1 MAGTLTRRR
10 FLQGFVVGSGMALMA
25 ACGQAPAPSKPE
37 ATSAPAKPAEAKPAV
52 PAATAAPAA
61 AKPAESKPVE
71 SKPAVQAK
79 PAPGGTINVALSIP
93 VDTMDP
99 AQTATTMLNSAD
111 KLVFDGLTALDK
123 DNNLLPSL
131 ATKWEVS
138 GDGLTWT
145 FTLRPNVKFHDGAPF
160 NAQAVKVNFDRILDP
175 ANNILRRNV
184 IQDVAEVIVKDDVT
198 VQLRTAQPFGPM
210 PWYVAHPG
218 VAFHSPAAIEKY
230 GKDVAL
236 NPVGAGPY
244 KSVAYPSTDRLEL
257 VRNEDYWGEKGV
269 SEKINFIAVPEDA
282 ARVAMLQ
289 AGEADLAVNVPTQLA
304 DRIKADPQLALLTGT
319 SSRVAHLGFNML
331 KPLYQDV
338 RVRQAFNWAVD
349 KDTLVK
355 SVMRGYAKIYPSPF
369 TPYSFGYA
377 EQYAYGYDVG
387 KAKDLLA
394 QAGWKAGPDGMLGP
408 NGEPVQINV
417 DTPINRYLLDQA
429 TTEAVVGYLKA
440 VGINAVSKP
449 MEFTT
454 FWSTRRGPTAK
465 EVTDMY
471 YMAWADPNGDL
482 SYALQTYESR
492 TWAPGNNFGFYK
504 SEAVD
509 RLATEGIRSTDVE
522 KRKAA
527 YKEIQKV
534 ILDDAPWV
542 FLYALDTLAATR
554 AELKGVQLSPAE
566 YYLLASA
573 GKGTA

>member
-1 MAGTLTRRR
+1 
-10 FLQGFVVGSGMALMA
+10 MALMA
-25 ACGQAPAPSKPE
+25 ACGQAPAPTGPA
-37 ATSAPAKPAEAKPAV
+37 ATSAPAKPAESQPAAPAATGAPAAKPAEAK
-52 PAATAAPAA
+52 PAAPAA
-61 AKPAESKPVE
+61 ATAPA
-71 SKPAVQAK
+71 AQAK
-79 PAPGGTINVALSIP
+79 PAPGGAITVALSIP

-111 KLVFDGLTALDK
+111 KLVFDGLTTLDK

-138 GDGLTWT
+138 GDGLIWT
-145 FTLRPNVKFHDGAPF
+145 FALRPNVKFHDGTPF
-160 NAQAVKVNFDRILDP
+160 NAQAVKVNFDRILDKG
-175 ANNILRRNV
+175 NNILRRNV
-184 IQDVAEVIVKDDVT
+184 IQDVTDVMVKDDLT
-198 VQLRTAQPFGPM
+198 VQLRTEQPFGPM

-218 VAFHSPAAIEKY
+218 IAFHSPAAIEKY

-244 KSVAYPSTDRLEL
+244 KSVAYPNTDRLEL
-257 VRNEDYWGEKGV
+257 VRYEEYWGDKGV
-269 SEKINFIAVPEDA
+269 ADKITFVAVPEDA

-289 AGEADLAVNVPTQLA
+289 AGEADLAVNIPTQLA
-304 DRIKADPQLALLTGT
+304 DRIKGDPELSLLTGT
-319 SSRVAHLGFNML
+319 SSRVAHVGFNML
-331 KPLYQDV
+331 KPQYQDV

-349 KDTLVK
+349 KETLVK

-377 EQYAYGYDVG
+377 EHYAYGYDVN

-394 QAGWKAGPDGMLGP
+394 QAGWKPGPNGMLGP
-408 NGEPVQINV
+408 NGEPIEISV
-417 DTPINRYLLDQA
+417 DTPINRYLLDQQ

-440 VGINAVSKP
+440 AGINAVSKP

-454 FWSTRRGPTAK
+454 YWSTRRGATAK

-482 SYALQTYESR
+482 SYALQSFESR
-492 TWAPGNNFGFYK
+492 TWAPGNNFSFYK
-504 SEAVD
+504 NDSVE
-509 RLATEGIRSTDVE
+509 RLATEGIRSIDAE

-527 YKEIQKV
+527 YKEIQKL
-534 ILDDAPWV
+534 ILDDAPWI

-554 AELKGVQLSPAE
+554 ANVSGVHLHPAE

-573 GKGTA
+573 GKGPA